1 MTLRALVVIPAL
13 NAERSIGAVVRDC
26 KGLQWGAAGPG
37 GVRPYTGEAAGAPL
51 VVNDVLVVDDGSAD
65 RTAEVAREAGAQV
78 VSHPTNRGKG
88 AALKT
93 GFAYAL
99 EHGFDA
105 VVTLDADGQH
115 LPHEIPKFLAARA
128 ETGADLIIGGR
139 AHLFGQMLPR
149 RRFANRFSA
158 RCIAFASRTNVT
170 DSQSGFRLYSA
181 NLLRAV
187 RLRSDGFD
195 MESEVI
201 VHAGWR
207 GFKVI
212 TIPIDLGFVDGQ
224 STSHYKPLMDT
235 VRIAWTVIRARYFW
249 RAR

>member
-1 MTLRALVVIPAL
+1 MKALALIPAL
-13 NAERSIGAVVRDC
+13 NAEKSIGTVIGDC
-26 KGLQWGAAGPG
+26 QA
-37 GVRPYTGEAAGAPL
+37 
-51 VVNDVLVVDDGSAD
+51 VNDDIVVIDDGSTD
-65 RTAEVAREAGAQV
+65 RTAEVARAAGAQV
-78 VSHPTNRGKG
+78 VTHAVNRGKG

-105 VVTLDADGQH
+105 VITLDADGQH
-115 LPHEIPKFLAARA
+115 LPREIPKFLAAHA
-128 ETGADLIIGGR
+128 ECGADLIIGGR
-139 AHLFGQMLPR
+139 AHLFGEMLPR

-158 RCIAFASRTNVT
+158 RCIAYAAKTNVT

-181 NLLRAV
+181 RLLAAI

-201 VHAGWR
+201 VQAGCR

-224 STSHYKPLMDT
+224 STSHYKPLGDT
-235 VRIAWTVIRARYFW
+235 LRIAWTVIRARYFW
-249 RAR
+249 R

>member
-1 MTLRALVVIPAL
+1 MKAFALIPAL
-13 NAERSIGAVVRDC
+13 NAEESIAAVIRDC
-26 KGLQWGAAGPG
+26 KA
-37 GVRPYTGEAAGAPL
+37 VNED
-51 VVNDVLVVDDGSAD
+51 VVVVDDGSED
-65 RTAEVAREAGAQV
+65 RTAEIARAAGAQV
-78 VSHPTNRGKG
+78 VSHPVNRGKG

-93 GFAYAL
+93 GFAYAI

-105 VVTLDADGQH
+105 VITLDADGQH
-115 LPHEIPKFLAARA
+115 LPREIPKFLAAYA

-139 AHLFGQMLPR
+139 AHLFGEMLPR

-158 RCIAFASRTNVT
+158 RCIAYAAKTNVT
-170 DSQSGFRLYSA
+170 DSQSGFRLYSTR
-181 NLLRAV
+181 LLGAI

-201 VHAGWR
+201 VQAGCR

-224 STSHYKPLMDT
+224 STSHYKPLGDT
-235 VRIAWTVIRARYFW
+235 LRIAWTVIRARYFW
-249 RAR
+249 R

>member
-1 MTLRALVVIPAL
+1 VKTLVLIPAL
-13 NAERSIGAVVRDC
+13 NAERSIRSIISGCKAVLD
-26 KGLQWGAAGPG
+26 
-37 GVRPYTGEAAGAPL
+37 
-51 VVNDVLVVDDGSAD
+51 DVLVVDDGSAD

-78 VSHPTNRGKG
+78 VTHPENRGKG

-115 LPHEIPKFLAARA
+115 LPGEIPKFLAAHV

-149 RRFANRFSA
+149 RRLANRFSA
-158 RCIAFASRTNVT
+158 WSIAYASKTNVT
-170 DSQSGFRLYSA
+170 DSQSGFRFYSA
-181 NLLRAV
+181 NLLRGI
-187 RLRSDGFD
+187 RLRTDGFD

-201 VHAGWR
+201 VNAGCR
-207 GFKVI
+207 GFKVM

-224 STSHYKPLMDT
+224 STSHYRPLADT
-235 VRIAWTVIRARYFW
+235 LRIFWTVARARYFW
-249 RAR
+249 RR

>member
-1 MTLRALVVIPAL
+1 MKTLVLIPAL
-13 NAERSIGAVVRDC
+13 NAEPSIGAVIRDC
-26 KGLQWGAAGPG
+26 KA
-37 GVRPYTGEAAGAPL
+37 
-51 VVNDVLVVDDGSAD
+51 VNDDVLVVDDGSAD
-65 RTAEVAREAGAQV
+65 RTADVARAAGAQV
-78 VSHPTNRGKG
+78 VSHPVNRGKG

-93 GFAYAL
+93 GFAYAI

-105 VVTLDADGQH
+105 VITLDADGQH
-115 LPHEIPKFLAARA
+115 LAREIPKFIAARA
-128 ETGADLIIGGR
+128 EAGADLIIGGR
-139 AHLFGQMLPR
+139 AHLFGEMLPR

-158 RCIAFASRTNVT
+158 RCIAFAAKTNVT

-181 NLLRAV
+181 SLLRAI

-201 VHAGWR
+201 VQAGCR

-224 STSHYKPLMDT
+224 STSHYKPLGDT
-235 VRIAWTVIRARYFW
+235 MRIAWTVIRARYFW
-249 RAR
+249 R

>member
-1 MTLRALVVIPAL
+1 MTERVLVIIPAL
-13 NAERSIGAVVRDC
+13 NAERSVAAVVRDC
-26 KGLQWGAAGPG
+26 K
-37 GVRPYTGEAAGAPL
+37 T
-51 VVNDVLVVDDGSAD
+51 VVSDVLVVDDGSAD
-65 RTAEVAREAGAQV
+65 RTAEVAGEAGAQV
-78 VSHPTNRGKG
+78 VSHPVNRGKG

-105 VVTLDADGQH
+105 VLTLDADGQH
-115 LPHEIPKFLAARA
+115 LAREIPKFFAARE

-158 RCIAFASRTNVT
+158 RCIAFASHTDVT

-181 NLLRAV
+181 QLLRAI
-187 RLRSDGFD
+187 RLRGEGFD

-201 VHAGWR
+201 VQAGQR
-207 GFKVI
+207 KFKI
-212 TIPIDLGFVDGQ
+212 LSIPIDLGFVDGQ
-224 STSHYKPLMDT
+224 STSHYKPLVDT
-235 VRIAWTVIRARYFW
+235 IRIAWTVIRARYFW
-249 RAR
+249 R